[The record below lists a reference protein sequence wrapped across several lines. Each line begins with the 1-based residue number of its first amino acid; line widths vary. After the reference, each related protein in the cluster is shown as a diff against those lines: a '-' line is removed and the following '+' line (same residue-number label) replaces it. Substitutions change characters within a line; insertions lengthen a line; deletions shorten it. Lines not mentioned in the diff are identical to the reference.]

1 MTLTICLKKNKE
13 LNNIISHPQRDIT
26 VQILLWI
33 DRIRCLFDVTDFIP
47 NMKTYATDFE
57 DY

>member
-1 MTLTICLKKNKE
+1 MTLTICLKENKE

-33 DRIRCLFDVTDFIP
+33 DRIHCLFYVTDFIR